1 MIYEIEVGRTYYS
14 PSGLPFKVL
23 RKGVK
28 YALDCSVFMVVFT
41 NLVPTHDR
49 PGGEEWVLDELLFM
63 KIYRE
68 EL

>member
-1 MIYEIEVGRTYYS
+1 MIFEIEVGRTYYS

-28 YALDCSVFMVVFT
+28 YALDCSHHMVVFT
-41 NLVPTHDR
+41 NLTATHDR
-49 PGGEEWVLDELLFM
+49 PAGEEWVLDESLFM

>member
-1 MIYEIEVGRTYYS
+1 MISEIEVGVTYYS

-41 NLVPTHDR
+41 NLTPTHDR
-49 PGGEEWVLDELLFM
+49 PAGEEWVLDEKLFM
-63 KIYRE
+63 KIYSE
-68 EL
+68 GL